1 MSELSLLHEGI
12 NKACGN
18 LVKDRTYHALK
29 QTTGKVI
36 LKVKLNSAGLIGNGM
51 KLPFAL
57 Q

>member
-12 NKACGN
+12 DKARSN
-18 LVKDRTYHALK
+18 LVKDRSHHALK
-29 QTTGKVI
+29 QASGKVI

-51 KLPFAL
+51 KLPFAM